1 MQRDMANDLQ
11 SFFSLAYHGKSAQGQ
26 SPLPSDDRP
35 VAFQQNEL
43 LVSVHVVHSCWCGQA
58 SSPRPGRKRAAWWLC
73 NISSQITVTKKA
85 QCLSVFL
92 NFFSRGSAAPLR
104 SATQMNSL
112 MGSVNLLFL
121 VVFARFLSSSPWTQG
136 KLKNPGIEGFRF

>member
-43 LVSVHVVHSCWCGQA
+43 LVSVHVVHSCWRGQA
-58 SSPRPGRKRAAWWLC
+58 SSPRPGQKRAAWWLC

-92 NFFSRGSAAPLR
+92 NFFPEAVLPPLE
-104 SATQMNSL
+104 
-112 MGSVNLLFL
+112 V
-121 VVFARFLSSSPWTQG
+121 P
-136 KLKNPGIEGFRF
+136 LK